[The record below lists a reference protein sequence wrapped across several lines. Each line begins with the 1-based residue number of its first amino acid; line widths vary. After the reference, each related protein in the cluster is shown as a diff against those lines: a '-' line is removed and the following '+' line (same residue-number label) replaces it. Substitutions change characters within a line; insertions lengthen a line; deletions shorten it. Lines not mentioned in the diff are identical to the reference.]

1 MASGKRGH
9 HIQGADGERVC
20 LGRFCSP
27 GSRHWSLIGC
37 LRLQKGLIG
46 RGDKHVGSVSFLV
59 MSRPNVDRPQE
70 IRDTNHQARP
80 LSSLKDPS
88 SFGPPPR
95 HVNAGSAI
103 TPINSSPYQPP
114 TTTTGLDAVDL
125 PPPPARRDGPERNIM
140 PPPPNCP
147 APSIVTPGPP
157 KLPPRPPPRCGT
169 ATPVLPPPQPART
182 PTPETSRS
190 DGILNQGAM
199 NRLGAAGISVPGL
212 GIGKSAPGS
221 GGSNAQ
227 PNGLKSRFSKLG
239 LSAPSATPSG
249 SSSAPSSG
257 TTFAQKQAAFKTVT
271 ALHKDPSSVS
281 LADARA
287 AASTANDFRQR
298 HGEQVAAGLRTA
310 NHLNEKYAVAG
321 RVAAVTGGTSDGAL
335 AAKKKPPPPPPP
347 KKNPGLA
354 SHSQKRSGD
363 EPPPIPM
370 ATRPQF

>member
-1 MASGKRGH
+1 MSGVKDLLKNGWRPEKEGTTFKG
-9 HIQGADGERVC
+9 QM
-20 LGRFCSP
+20 
-27 GSRHWSLIGC
+27 
-37 LRLQKGLIG
+37 KGLIG
-46 RGDKHVGSVSFLV
+46 RGDKH
-59 MSRPNVDRPQE
+59 E

-157 KLPPRPPPRCGT
+157 KLPPRPPP
-169 ATPVLPPPQPART
+169 
-182 PTPETSRS
+182 RS